1 MSKTKFLLTTISI
14 VGLGALCLY
23 LNRDWFAKTPI
34 QISHRVSPW
43 LRPAPGRRAN
53 PLDKANPVIFS
64 LNGFYKLTEIKV
76 VIAADLATNK
86 YAHPLW
92 HLVSDSNSVFTASFG
107 YGERIRGLR
116 PADKGATPDLLDPGV
131 QYYLTVKTA
140 DAEAGHDFST
150 TAKP

>member
-1 MSKTKFLLTTISI
+1 MSKTKFLLTTIAI

-23 LNRDWFAKTPI
+23 LNRDWFAQTPI

-43 LRPAPGRRAN
+43 LRSGPGRRAN

-64 LNGFYKLTEIKV
+64 LSGFYKLKEIKV

-107 YGERIRGLR
+107 YGERIRGMR
-116 PADKGATPDLLDPGV
+116 PADKGSTPDFLEPGV
-131 QYYLTVKTA
+131 QYHLLVKTV
-140 DAEAGHDFST
+140 DREAGHDFST